1 MAYTLLIFYCNY
13 FLVMPVKKNTIYLKG
28 KVSGILDQKK
38 GSDVLRILCKPEW
51 LVIHIENSHKVR
63 LNDQIIVR
71 GSFDIEE
78 IHQVDLELKERR
90 IKTNV

>member
-1 MAYTLLIFYCNY
+1 MSA
-13 FLVMPVKKNTIYLKG
+13 KKNTIYLKG

-38 GSDVLRILCKPEW
+38 GSDLLKILCKPEW
-51 LVIHIENSHKVR
+51 LVIHIEDSHKVR

-78 IHQVDLELKERR
+78 IHQVGLELNGKSIEKV
-90 IKTNV
+90 IKNNV

>member
-1 MAYTLLIFYCNY
+1 
-13 FLVMPVKKNTIYLKG
+13 MPAKKNTIYLKG

-38 GSDVLRILCKPEW
+38 GSDLLRILCKPEW

-71 GSFDIEE
+71 GSFSIEE
-78 IHQVDLELKERR
+78 IHQVDMELNGKL
-90 IKTNV
+90 IKAKV

>member
-1 MAYTLLIFYCNY
+1 MSA
-13 FLVMPVKKNTIYLKG
+13 KKNTIYLKG

-38 GSDVLRILCKPEW
+38 GSDLLKILCKPEW
-51 LVIHIENSHKVR
+51 LVIHIEDSHKVR

-78 IHQVDLELKERR
+78 IHQVGLELNGKSIEKV
-90 IKTNV
+90 IKNNI

>member
-1 MAYTLLIFYCNY
+1 MSA
-13 FLVMPVKKNTIYLKG
+13 KKNTIYLKG

-38 GSDVLRILCKPEW
+38 GSDLIKILCKPEW

-78 IHQVDLELKERR
+78 IHQVGLELNGKSIEKV
-90 IKTNV
+90 IKNNV

>member
-1 MAYTLLIFYCNY
+1 
-13 FLVMPVKKNTIYLKG
+13 MPAKKNTIYLKG

-38 GSDVLRILCKPEW
+38 GSDLIKILCKPEW

-71 GSFDIEE
+71 GSFNIEE
-78 IHQVDLELKERR
+78 IHQVDLELNGKL
-90 IKTNV
+90 IKTKV